1 MSGGKCQLGH
11 HLTIA
16 KRRTILERKS
26 CRPIFDISIPSMTMR
41 PLAGS
46 TNRRRLI
53 ANVDLPLPKQASIR
67 RDERFALRS
76 PVLPSN
82 PTRSPPFKVN
92 DTSWRTAGRSGAYF
106 TVRFSTEISAS

>member
-11 HLTIA
+11 HSTIV
-16 KRRTILERKS
+16 KQRTILERKS

-53 ANVDLPLPKQASIR
+53 ANVDFPLPIQVSVR
-67 RDERFALRS
+67 GDGHFALHS

-92 DTSWRTAGRSGAYF
+92 DTS
-106 TVRFSTEISAS
+106 